1 MPSRNDIAP
10 TLAIEPAF
18 HFDQIFVIKVRKPN
32 NGAEKQEEHGELGIH
47 LSTSPNLHSTSNV
60 SAGWTIGAGAEW
72 MFAPHW
78 SLKAEYL
85 YVDLGNIS
93 STINYAYATGNT
105 STLTATVRD
114 TMNIVRGGIN
124 YHF

>member
-1 MPSRNDIAP
+1 
-10 TLAIEPAF
+10 
-18 HFDQIFVIKVRKPN
+18 
-32 NGAEKQEEHGELGIH
+32 
-47 LSTSPNLHSTSNV
+47 
-60 SAGWTIGAGAEW
+60 

-85 YVDLGNIS
+85 YVDLGSIS
-93 STINYAYATGNT
+93 STINYAYGANT
-105 STLTATVRD
+105 SSLTATVRD

>member
-1 MPSRNDIAP
+1 
-10 TLAIEPAF
+10 
-18 HFDQIFVIKVRKPN
+18 
-32 NGAEKQEEHGELGIH
+32 
-47 LSTSPNLHSTSNV
+47 
-60 SAGWTIGAGAEW
+60 

-78 SLKAEYL
+78 RLKAEYL